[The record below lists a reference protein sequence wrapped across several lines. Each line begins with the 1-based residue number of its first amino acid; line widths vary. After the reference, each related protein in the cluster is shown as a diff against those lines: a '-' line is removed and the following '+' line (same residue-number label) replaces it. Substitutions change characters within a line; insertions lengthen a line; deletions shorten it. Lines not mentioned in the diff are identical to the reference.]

1 MTDRN
6 PAEGLVL
13 AEGIVFCRLG
23 SGLAHVNISLSG
35 PIPSWVPH
43 WLLMSSIGNSF
54 TNSLWHTLSS

>member
-1 MTDRN
+1 VTDRN

-35 PIPSWVPH
+35 PIPIPE
-43 WLLMSSIGNSF
+43 LGA
-54 TNSLWHTLSS
+54 SLAADVKYWK